1 VSEPAAVLVAT
12 MHHRRTAMQQALRRV
27 GWVVEAYGDVTSA
40 LAHLRER
47 PFSAVFCDSYLRG
60 ASAGGFLA
68 WSRRIAPAVP
78 FYVIALNDA
87 SGIGASGQR
96 PDAIL
101 AFPPVDAD
109 LPRPTTRSLWDAPA
123 PAVRDLPL
131 EGSTD
136 LVSLADLI
144 EMLAVTDASAVIA
157 LGGGM
162 VGRVYLTGGQL
173 EHAVHVGASD
183 VETIGVRGLGRLLD
197 LAAVDFQVLP
207 YRTPSR
213 RTVHVA
219 TATALTEASR
229 LIDEQRRD
237 QGLLESVAAA
247 CPDATGIAVG
257 YALTEQ
263 PADVHGDG
271 LAAFT
276 AAVALLEAVRPS
288 AGTVSHLAVE
298 GERAALAVVRFGQER
313 VLAAQA
319 PRGRSVV
326 LLSALAKAVKQS
338 RR

>member
-1 VSEPAAVLVAT
+1 ML
-12 MHHRRTAMQQALRRV
+12 QALRRV
-27 GWVVEAYGDVTSA
+27 GWEVEAYGDVASA

-47 PFSAVFCDSYLRG
+47 PFAAVFCDSYLRG

-68 WSRRIAPAVP
+68 WSRRIAPKVP

-87 SGIGASGQR
+87 SGTGGASQR
-96 PDAIL
+96 PDAIVP
-101 AFPPVDAD
+101 FPPVDAD
-109 LPRPTTRSLWDAPA
+109 LPRPTTGTGWNAPA
-123 PAVRDLPL
+123 PAVRDVPL
-131 EGSTD
+131 EGTTD
-136 LVSLADLI
+136 LVALADLI
-144 EMLAVTDASAVIA
+144 EMLAVADASAVIA
-157 LGGGM
+157 LAGGM
-162 VGRVYLTGGQL
+162 VGRLYLTGGQL
-173 EHAVHVGASD
+173 EHAVHVGAGE

-197 LAAVDFQVLP
+197 LGAVDFQVLP
-207 YRTPSR
+207 YRAPSR

-237 QGLLESVAAA
+237 LGLLAHVAAA

-271 LAAFT
+271 VAAFT

-288 AGTVSHLAVE
+288 AGAVSHLALE
-298 GERAALAVVRFGQER
+298 GERAALAVVRLGR
-313 VLAAQA
+313 DRLLAAQA